1 MEEKNLYRKIASNI
15 EHKIVCEVF
24 QTGDKLPS
32 IRQICREHS
41 VSMSTALEA
50 YYFLEGKGFIE
61 SRPKSGYYVCD
72 DPFRKMQLP
81 SKSNPSNQTDE
92 GVTEAL
98 VNKVYSSF
106 HSDTTVLFSVGV
118 PSAKYLPVAKLN
130 KGLLK
135 AMHEL
140 PGSGTEYEKVQGNE
154 RLRKQIARLS
164 LHWDGRLTTDDIV
177 ITSGCMEAICLA
189 LITTTQHGDSI
200 VVESPAYFGILQL
213 AKSLGLNVIE
223 LPTDPQTGIDM
234 SSLKKATRSAKVKA
248 IILMSNFSNPLGCMV
263 TSENKKEIVQLIEKR
278 GIYLIE
284 DDIYGDLYFGTQR
297 PKCCK
302 SFDESGRVL
311 WCGSVSKTLA
321 PGYRVGWIAP
331 GILKE
336 KIIRQKLFNSV
347 SSPTL
352 TQQIVAT
359 FLESGRYEN
368 HLRKLRGT
376 LHANSLKM
384 SRLIGENF
392 PPGTRISRPQGG
404 FMLWIELENSYN
416 SVSILDEAL
425 KNNICI
431 APGRM
436 FTLQEQYQNCMRLS
450 YGLEWNS
457 EIEQA
462 LVKLGNIIKKQ
473 NILVNS

>member
-1 MEEKNLYRKIASNI
+1 MEEKNLYRQIASNI

-50 YYFLEGKGFIE
+50 YYLLEGKGYIE

-81 SKSNPSNQTDE
+81 TKTNPCNTDNYDQ
-92 GVTEAL
+92 TEAL

-106 HSDTTVLFSVGV
+106 HSESSILFSVGV
-118 PSAKYLPVAKLN
+118 PSGKYLPIAKLN
-130 KGLLK
+130 KGLIK
-135 AMHEL
+135 AVHDL
-140 PGSGTEYEKVQGNE
+140 PESGTEYEKVQGNE
-154 RLRKQIARLS
+154 RLRKQIARMS

-177 ITSGCMEAICLA
+177 ITSGCMEAICLG
-189 LITTTQHGDSI
+189 LIATTHRGDSI
-200 VVESPAYFGILQL
+200 IVESPAYFGILQL

-223 LPTDPQTGIDM
+223 LPTDPQTGIDI
-234 SSLKKATRSAKVKA
+234 SQLKKETRSSKVKA
-248 IILMSNFSNPLGCMV
+248 IVLMSNFSNPLGCII
-263 TSENKKEIVQLIEKR
+263 SNEAKKEIVKLIEKK

-302 SFDESGRVL
+302 TFDESGRVL

-331 GILKE
+331 GIIKD
-336 KIIRQKLFNSV
+336 KIIRQKLFSSV
-347 SSPTL
+347 SSTTI
-352 TQQIVAT
+352 TQQTVAS

-368 HLRKLRGT
+368 HLRKLRGI

-384 SRLIGENF
+384 SRFICENF
-392 PPGTRISRPQGG
+392 PVGTRVSRPQGG
-404 FMLWIELENSYN
+404 FMLWIELDKCYN
-416 SVSILDEAL
+416 TVTILDEVL
-425 KNNICI
+425 KNNISI

-436 FTLQEQYQNCMRLS
+436 FTLQEQYQNCLRLS
-450 YGLEWNS
+450 YGLEWDNK
-457 EIEQA
+457 IEQA
-462 LVKLGNIIKKQ
+462 LICLGNIIKKQ
-473 NILVNS
+473 TPVV

>member
-1 MEEKNLYRKIASNI
+1 MEEKNLYRQIASNI

-50 YYFLEGKGFIE
+50 YYFLEGKGYIE

-72 DPFRKMQLP
+72 DPFRKLQLP
-81 SKSNPSNQTDE
+81 TKTNPSQPDDY
-92 GVTEAL
+92 GQTEAL
-98 VNKVYSSF
+98 INKVYSSF
-106 HSDTTVLFSVGV
+106 HSENSILFSVGV
-118 PSAKYLPVAKLN
+118 PSSKYLPVAKLN

-140 PGSGTEYEKVQGNE
+140 PGSGTEYEQVQGNE

-177 ITSGCMEAICLA
+177 ITSGCMDAICLA
-189 LITTTQHGDSI
+189 LISITQRGDTV

-223 LPTDPQTGIDM
+223 LPTDPQTGIDL
-234 SSLKKATRSAKVKA
+234 SSLKKATRSSKVKA
-248 IILMSNFSNPLGCMV
+248 IILMSNFSNPLGCMIS
-263 TSENKKEIVQLIEKR
+263 SELKKEIVQLVERK
-278 GIYLIE
+278 GIFLIE

-311 WCGSVSKTLA
+311 WCGSISKSLA

-331 GILKE
+331 GLLKE
-336 KIIRQKLFNSV
+336 KIVSQKLFNSV
-347 SSPTL
+347 SSTTI
-352 TQQIVAT
+352 TQHTIAT

-368 HLRKLRGT
+368 HLRKLRSI

-392 PPGTRISRPQGG
+392 PPSTRISRPLGG
-404 FMLWIELENSYN
+404 FMLWIELEKEFNA
-416 SVSILDEAL
+416 VSILDEAL
-425 KNNICI
+425 KNNINI

-450 YGLEWNS
+450 YGLEWNNDV
-457 EIEQA
+457 EQA

-473 NILVNS
+473 TPVV